1 MLPGLEENPQAELN
15 YANVPTLKR
24 LIMFNMEEEIT
35 NVTNFDT
42 LFNAGGSAEKAI
54 LDQTII
60 EWVNLIII
68 TITRK
73 NSPHSPINV
82 QFTSGTTGRPKAAA
96 LTHFAIVNNARSIVE
111 MGNKYCTGDEVKMA
125 DENTILINNLPL
137 YHVFSFTSGAIL
149 GCYAKGKILH
159 SYFLKFPTFLS
170 LQKSPN
176 YSWKL
181 ILKF

>member
-1 MLPGLEENPQAELN
+1 M
-15 YANVPTLKR
+15 
-24 LIMFNMEEEIT
+24 
-35 NVTNFDT
+35 
-42 LFNAGGSAEKAI
+42 
-54 LDQTII
+54 
-60 EWVNLIII
+60 III
-68 TITRK
+68 PITRK

-111 MGNKYCTGDEVKMA
+111 MGNKYCTADEVKMA

-159 SYFLKFPTFLS
+159 SYFSKFSTFLRERWS
-170 LQKSPN
+170 LFSS
-176 YSWKL
+176 YSRVSRNSIFGTHL
-181 ILKF
+181 GA